1 MKNLYLLVIIVTILT
16 FSFSTAQDQYIT
28 LDGTNDYIALPISY
42 SGLNVVPVISVEAW
56 VRTSFS
62 SSSYNSNWAIVDF
75 DRSDFYNV
83 YIHGDGRVGFSTYA
97 PTGSINDF
105 FGNTIVNDG
114 QWHHITTIYDG
125 TDKHIYV
132 DGVLDATISNPHGGS
147 GLGKATTRFGFI
159 GDGSEA
165 TSFNGNKNNI
175 HYNGDISELR
185 IWSRVL
191 SPEEVDANKLPGTPD
206 GTEAGLFAYYTFDNG
221 LAGDLAVNN
230 FDGTSFNDP
239 IFNNTDGAGG
249 SGTSTGDSNFWTQI
263 GSNITFNSGDVGIG
277 TSTIPSG
284 YKLAVDGKII
294 AEEIKV
300 KISGDWP
307 DYVFTKN
314 YKLPSLEEVE
324 KHIKEKGHLINVPSA
339 LEVET
344 NGLELGEMNRILLE
358 KIEELTLYILEQE
371 KRIELLEKTI
381 R

>member
-1 MKNLYLLVIIVTILT
+1 
-16 FSFSTAQDQYIT
+16 
-28 LDGTNDYIALPISY
+28 
-42 SGLNVVPVISVEAW
+42 
-56 VRTSFS
+56 
-62 SSSYNSNWAIVDF
+62 
-75 DRSDFYNV
+75 V

-300 KISGDWP
+300 
-307 DYVFTKN
+307 
-314 YKLPSLEEVE
+314 
-324 KHIKEKGHLINVPSA
+324 
-339 LEVET
+339 
-344 NGLELGEMNRILLE
+344 
-358 KIEELTLYILEQE
+358 
-371 KRIELLEKTI
+371 
-381 R
+381 

>member
-42 SGLNVVPVISVEAW
+42 SGLNAVPVISVEAW

-300 KISGDWP
+300 
-307 DYVFTKN
+307 
-314 YKLPSLEEVE
+314 
-324 KHIKEKGHLINVPSA
+324 
-339 LEVET
+339 
-344 NGLELGEMNRILLE
+344 
-358 KIEELTLYILEQE
+358 
-371 KRIELLEKTI
+371 
-381 R
+381 